1 MRYAL
6 ARWNLY
12 LREEVYRIYMTD
24 AVKYMGN
31 LNMRY
36 IDYFK
41 PIETRTPEDIIENI
55 RAGLERIGGNGESV

>member
-1 MRYAL
+1 
-6 ARWNLY
+6 
-12 LREEVYRIYMTD
+12 MTD

-41 PIETRTPEDIIENI
+41 PFETRAPEDIIANI
-55 RAGLERIGGNGESV
+55 RAGLERIGGDSGSV

>member
-12 LREEVYRIYMTD
+12 QREEVYRIYMTD
-24 AVKYMGN
+24 AVKAMGN
-31 LNMRY
+31 LQKRY

-41 PIETRTPEDIIENI
+41 PEETRTAEEIIGNLKS
-55 RAGLERIGGNGESV
+55 GLERIGGCNESV

>member
-1 MRYAL
+1 M
-6 ARWNLY
+6 
-12 LREEVYRIYMTD
+12 REEVYRIYMTD

-31 LNMRY
+31 LNTRY

-41 PIETRTPEDIIENI
+41 PIETRTPEDIIANI